1 MGSRT
6 FAWLERCRSERK
18 REPVFRLAKDF
29 EWTVASSLA
38 WVNLAVSWF
47 LRRQVIRSLYNRKYP
62 EILSVM
68 TCGIGSDIAKATF
81 FVAFPNSLT
90 ASNVGRI
97 RDVVPLDQQVRGN
110 QGKADKLPIVGPSS
124 IPILG

>member
-1 MGSRT
+1 MGCSE
-6 FAWLERCRSERK
+6 FASVGETGCML
-18 REPVFRLAKDF
+18 
-29 EWTVASSLA
+29 
-38 WVNLAVSWF
+38 VSKEAGYPK
-47 LRRQVIRSLYNRKYP
+47 LVQQEVP

-81 FVAFPNSLT
+81 FVAFPDGLT

-110 QGKADKLPIVGPSS
+110 QGKGDKLPIVGPSS